1 MIDAV
6 NEAIYNKLNG
16 TSAVT
21 TLLSSATAVYFHQAP
36 TTAIMP
42 YIVYI
47 LAGGG
52 SDNDTPVDSGD
63 LAYYIKG
70 VAETA
75 STAGA
80 IAVAIYNAL
89 HEASMSIDS
98 PWSVYRCQHNEP
110 LMFPENA
117 ERKQFWHSG
126 GSYRIRISQ

>member
-16 TSAVT
+16 SSGVT
-21 TLLSSATAVYFHQAP
+21 TLLSSATSIYFAQAP
-36 TTAIMP
+36 TTAVMP

-75 STAGA
+75 SSAGA
-80 IAVAIYNAL
+80 IAGALRDAL
-89 HEASMSIDS
+89 HESTPAIDA
-98 PWSVYRCQHNEP
+98 PWSIYRCQHNEP
-110 LMFPENA
+110 LMFPENVD
-117 ERKQFWHSG
+117 RKQIWHAG
-126 GSYRIRISQ
+126 GSYRIRLSQ